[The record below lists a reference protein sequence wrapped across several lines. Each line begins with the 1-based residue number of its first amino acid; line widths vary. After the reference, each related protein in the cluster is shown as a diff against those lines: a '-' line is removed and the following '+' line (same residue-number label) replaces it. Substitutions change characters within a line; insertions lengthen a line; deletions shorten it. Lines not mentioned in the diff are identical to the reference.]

1 MIQPTFFSAALR
13 FRARRSRAVG
23 RPPAGKRPVPH
34 QESYRARQPGIARLS
49 PLRGMAGLG
58 RQLVL
63 AALCLLP
70 VKGYMVIMTSPNG
83 IIENSSLVSI
93 DADITNNDT
102 GATYDSLRL
111 DSQLADLLWSSYQVP
126 TLYGNDFQTFLSSGD
141 IGYGIE
147 PGSPT
152 TNVYNGWNANFDSN
166 GAVDIDNIGGPS
178 DVFSSGKTMDGN
190 FFFDKQILDADNDGL
205 ANYDLKFLTDLTT
218 SELNDPLTI
227 VGSVGSHN
235 NGNFVEA
242 YDGLFTATSGGNAYA
257 LVPTADHPA
266 VPEPAV
272 TGLALGVLAGG
283 WSLLR
288 RRGRRGESASC
299 LSSAP
304 ACPGA
309 GPRRRIRAI
318 RGPLKT
324 SGNDDLPSRAESPR
338 F

>member
-1 MIQPTFFSAALR
+1 MPTIMIQPTFFSAARR
-13 FRARRSRAVG
+13 FRARRSHAVG
-23 RPPAGKRPVPH
+23 HPPAGKSRAS
-34 QESYRARQPGIARLS
+34 QRKSYRAKQPGIARPS
-49 PLRGMAGLG
+49 PLRRPEGLV

-63 AALCLLP
+63 IALCLLP
-70 VKGYMVIMTSPNG
+70 TKGYMVMINDTIGSVGNDVTAK
-83 IIENSSLVSI
+83 IDIE
-93 DADITNNDT
+93 NNDT

-141 IGYGIE
+141 IEYEIDTVGD
-147 PGSPT
+147 
-152 TNVYNGWNANFDSN
+152 VHNGWNTNFDSN
-166 GAVDIDNIGGPS
+166 GAVDIDNVSATNPSAIPGGDY
-178 DVFSSGKTMDGN
+178 DVFSSGKTMQGTY
-190 FFFDKQILDADNDGL
+190 FIDKQILDAENDGL

-283 WSLLR
+283 LSLLR
-288 RRGRRGESASC
+288 RRGRRGEPAIC

-304 ACPGA
+304 TCPGA

-324 SGNDDLPSRAESPR
+324 
-338 F
+338 